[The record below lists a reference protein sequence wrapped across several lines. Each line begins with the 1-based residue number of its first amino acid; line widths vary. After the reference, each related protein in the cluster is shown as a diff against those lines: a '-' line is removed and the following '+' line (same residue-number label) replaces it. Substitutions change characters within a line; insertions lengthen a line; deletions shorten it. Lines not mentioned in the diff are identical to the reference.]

1 MAEVAQ
7 MELVPAS
14 LVAQQTPVLQSENRL
29 CYAIFADTH
38 ITAQELEPIVQA
50 VPNAVA
56 AALTRHAYYFVPLT
70 IGETEETMVAPGYTI
85 DLGDRAMCHRNVQFD
100 GADCI
105 FISTRLMQDRFALA
119 FEFFINVGH
128 HFVEAAGVPQSFCDL
143 AWSQA
148 VADVRGE
155 TSQDSYENR
164 RRALDRSRSES
175 PGARMA
181 ERTFS
186 RLDSRLDSRVDPPT
200 AGRAV
205 EKGRIDE
212 KAKSSFFESAF
223 SDALAIY
230 MLSLTL
236 DFNYTD
242 LREREYPLL
251 AAPALAER
259 LRHVAALFPPN
270 PGYDFQISYRH
281 KF

>member
-7 MELVPAS
+7 MELLPAS
-14 LVAQQTPVLQSENRL
+14 VVAQQTAVRQSENRL
-29 CYAIFADTH
+29 CFGIFADTH
-38 ITAQELEPIVQA
+38 VTEQDLEPIVQA
-50 VPNAVA
+50 VPNDIA

-85 DLGDRAMCHRNVQFD
+85 DLGDRALCHRNVQFN
-100 GADCI
+100 GSDCI

-119 FEFFINVGH
+119 FEFFINVAH

-155 TSQDSYENR
+155 TSQDSYESR
-164 RRALDRSRSES
+164 RKALDRSRGDSYS
-175 PGARMA
+175 ARMA
-181 ERTFS
+181 DRTFGNA
-186 RLDSRLDSRVDPPT
+186 DP
-200 AGRAV
+200 R

-212 KAKSSFFESAF
+212 KAKSSFFEAAF

-236 DFNYTD
+236 DFNYMD

-270 PGYDFQISYRH
+270 PGYVFQISYRH

>member
-1 MAEVAQ
+1 
-7 MELVPAS
+7 MELLTAS
-14 LVAQQTPVLQSENRL
+14 QVAQQTPVRQAENGL
-29 CYAIFADTH
+29 SYAIFADTH
-38 ITAQELEPIVQA
+38 ITAQELEPIIQA
-50 VPNAVA
+50 VPKAVA
-56 AALTRHAYYFVPLT
+56 AALSKHAYYFVPLT

-85 DLGDRAMCHRNVQFD
+85 DLGDRAMCHRNVQCE
-100 GADCI
+100 GSDCI

-155 TSQDSYENR
+155 TSQDSYESR
-164 RRALDRSRSES
+164 RKALDRGRSEG
-175 PGARMA
+175 PGARMV
-181 ERTFS
+181 ERSFNRSDARTPDFGV
-186 RLDSRLDSRVDPPT
+186 DKTRVDE
-200 AGRAV
+200 RA
-205 EKGRIDE
+205 KT
-212 KAKSSFFESAF
+212 SFFESAF

-259 LRHVAALFPPN
+259 LRHIAGLFPPN
-270 PGYDFQISYRH
+270 AGYDFQISYRH

>member
-1 MAEVAQ
+1 
-7 MELVPAS
+7 
-14 LVAQQTPVLQSENRL
+14 
-29 CYAIFADTH
+29 
-38 ITAQELEPIVQA
+38 
-50 VPNAVA
+50 
-56 AALTRHAYYFVPLT
+56 
-70 IGETEETMVAPGYTI
+70 
-85 DLGDRAMCHRNVQFD
+85 MCHRNVQFD

-148 VADVRGE
+148 LAEVRGE
-155 TSQDSYENR
+155 TSQDSYESR
-164 RRALDRSRSES
+164 RRALDRGRNEG

-186 RLDSRLDSRVDPPT
+186 RVDQPV
-200 AGRAV
+200 AGGGV

-212 KAKSSFFESAF
+212 KAKSGFFESAF

-270 PGYDFQISYRH
+270 NGYDFQISYRH

>member
-1 MAEVAQ
+1 
-7 MELVPAS
+7 
-14 LVAQQTPVLQSENRL
+14 
-29 CYAIFADTH
+29 
-38 ITAQELEPIVQA
+38 
-50 VPNAVA
+50 
-56 AALTRHAYYFVPLT
+56 
-70 IGETEETMVAPGYTI
+70 
-85 DLGDRAMCHRNVQFD
+85 
-100 GADCI
+100 
-105 FISTRLMQDRFALA
+105 
-119 FEFFINVGH
+119 
-128 HFVEAAGVPQSFCDL
+128 VEAAGVPQSFCDL

-148 VADVRGE
+148 LADVRGE
-155 TSQDSYENR
+155 TSQDSYESR
-164 RRALDRSRSES
+164 RRALDRSRNES
-175 PGARMA
+175 PSARMA

-186 RLDSRLDSRVDPPT
+186 RVDQPASGRV
-200 AGRAV
+200 V

-223 SDALAIY
+223 SDTLAIY

>member
-7 MELVPAS
+7 MELLPAS
-14 LVAQQTPVLQSENRL
+14 LVAQQTPVRQSENRL
-29 CYAIFADTH
+29 SYAIFADTH
-38 ITAQELEPIVQA
+38 ITEQELEPIVQA

-56 AALTRHAYYFVPLT
+56 AALTRHSYYFVPLT

-148 VADVRGE
+148 LAEVRGE
-155 TSQDSYENR
+155 TSQDSYESR
-164 RRALDRSRSES
+164 RRALDRGRNDG

-186 RLDSRLDSRVDPPT
+186 RVDPPT
-200 AGRAV
+200 VASGLV
-205 EKGRIDE
+205 GKGRIDE
-212 KAKSSFFESAF
+212 KAKSSFFEAAF

-251 AAPALAER
+251 AAHALAER

>member
-1 MAEVAQ
+1 MAEAAQ
-7 MELVPAS
+7 MELLPAA
-14 LVAQQTPVLQSENRL
+14 LVAQQTPMLQSENRL
-29 CYAIFADTH
+29 SYAIFADTH
-38 ITAQELEPIVQA
+38 ITAQELEPIIQA
-50 VPNAVA
+50 VPNGVA
-56 AALTRHAYYFVPLT
+56 AALIRHAYYFVPLT

-100 GADCI
+100 GSDCI

-119 FEFFINVGH
+119 FEFFINVAH

-143 AWSQA
+143 VWSQA
-148 VADVRGE
+148 LADVRGE
-155 TSQDSYENR
+155 TSQDSYESR
-164 RRALDRSRSES
+164 RRALDRGSRQES
-175 PGARMA
+175 AGSRMA

-186 RLDSRLDSRVDPPT
+186 RIDHPPATRVQDKE
-200 AGRAV
+200 RV
-205 EKGRIDE
+205 DE

-223 SDALAIY
+223 SDSLAIY

-259 LRHVAALFPPN
+259 LRLVADLFPPN
-270 PGYDFQISYRH
+270 AGYDFLISYRH

>member
-1 MAEVAQ
+1 
-7 MELVPAS
+7 
-14 LVAQQTPVLQSENRL
+14 
-29 CYAIFADTH
+29 
-38 ITAQELEPIVQA
+38 
-50 VPNAVA
+50 
-56 AALTRHAYYFVPLT
+56 
-70 IGETEETMVAPGYTI
+70 
-85 DLGDRAMCHRNVQFD
+85 
-100 GADCI
+100 
-105 FISTRLMQDRFALA
+105 
-119 FEFFINVGH
+119 
-128 HFVEAAGVPQSFCDL
+128 VPQSFCDL

-148 VADVRGE
+148 LADVRGE

-186 RLDSRLDSRVDPPT
+186 RLDSRADPP
-200 AGRAV
+200 AASRGI
-205 EKGRIDE
+205 EKARVDE

>member
-7 MELVPAS
+7 MELLPAS
-14 LVAQQTPVLQSENRL
+14 VVAQQTPVRQAENRL
-29 CYAIFADTH
+29 CYGVFADTH
-38 ITAQELEPIVQA
+38 VTEKELEPIVQA
-50 VPNAVA
+50 VPNTIA

-100 GADCI
+100 GSDCI

-119 FEFFINVGH
+119 FEFFINVAH

-155 TSQDSYENR
+155 TSQDSYESR
-164 RRALDRSRSES
+164 RRALDRGRGENS
-175 PGARMA
+175 GARMA
-181 ERTFS
+181 DRTFARTEQPAS
-186 RLDSRLDSRVDPPT
+186 ARG
-200 AGRAV
+200 A

-212 KAKSSFFESAF
+212 KAKTSFFEAAF
-223 SDALAIY
+223 SDTLAIY

-251 AAPALAER
+251 SAPALAER

-270 PGYDFQISYRH
+270 PGYVFQISYRH